1 MLPDKIHDYIVQ
13 QESDFE
19 TRDIQVGDNWSW
31 NMRNHIQMIFH
42 MVNSVF
48 YKGENNWLR
57 AFKQVM
63 EPIIA
68 LSAWTEDIEVKDVV
82 FYITGVKGK
91 ALSFLIKKY
100 HDEIYTKEHNLDEMF
115 DEITED
121 DLTYGGVIVQ
131 KKRGKPEVLPLM
143 DIAFADQTDLL
154 GGPIGFKHYFSP
166 DKLLQMSSLGWGKAE
181 NGANVELKDLIMMA
195 TFDKESQSLQEQK
208 NKTPGKNIEVYIIKG
223 NLPLHYLNDNGDMD
237 NFANQVQIVAFYT
250 DSKGKKQSAI
260 LFRKE
265 GDANLKFFT
274 SKKVNRR
281 GLGRGVGEMLLH
293 PQIWTNFAQTHQMN
307 MLETASKVP
316 LYTDD
321 ETYKTKNKIQDMEN
335 LEITSVQ
342 EGRRIFQVPTAAV
355 ANTQLF
361 ENSINTWFQHA
372 QLQGA
377 AFDPVLGVE
386 ATSGTTFRGQER
398 TVAQG
403 RGSHDRRR
411 GKRAKFI
418 EEIYRDWIIPEIVRE
433 ITKGKQFLSSL
444 STDELNFVAKQFAN
458 KKLNERQVQALLDGK
473 VMSPEEEQELN
484 NLFRDEIVNQGSE
497 QLLGIL
503 QDEFKDIEIRIGI
516 NIANKQKNLADLSD
530 KVLSIFQFVFA
541 NPQAFKQAMQIPALS
556 KAFGDILEFSGL
568 AVGDFSTLLDT
579 TANTA
584 EPTLPSSQEL
594 VPQLTT
600 SNGQGNGEQNI

>member
-1 MLPDKIHDYIVQ
+1 MLPDKIHDYIIQ
-13 QESDFE
+13 QESEFE

-82 FYITGVKGK
+82 FYITGQKGK

-100 HDEIYTKEHNLDEMF
+100 HDEIYTKEHDLDEMF

-121 DLTYGGVIVQ
+121 DLTYGGVLVQ
-131 KKRGKPEVLPLM
+131 KKQGKPEVLPLM
-143 DIAFADQTDLL
+143 SIAFADQTDLL

-166 DKLLQMSSLGWGKAE
+166 DKLLQMSSLGWGKEE
-181 NGANVELKDLIMMA
+181 NGANIGLKELITLA
-195 TFDKESQSLQEQK
+195 TFDKKSQSLQEQK
-208 NKTPGKNIEVYIIKG
+208 NKTPGKNIEVYIVKG
-223 NLPLHYLNDNGDMD
+223 NLPLNYLNDDGDFD

-250 DSKGKKQSAI
+250 DKDGKKQSAI
-260 LFRKE
+260 LFRKK

-274 SKKVNRR
+274 SKKVHQR
-281 GLGRGVGEMLLH
+281 GLGRGQGEMLLH
-293 PQIWTNFAQTHQMN
+293 PQVWTNFAQTHQMT

-342 EGRRIFQVPTAAV
+342 EGRRIFQVPTATTANV
-355 ANTQLF
+355 ALF

-377 AFDPVLGVE
+377 AFDPVLGIG

-418 EEIYRDWIIPEIVRE
+418 EEIYREWIIPEIVKE
-433 ITKGKQFLSSL
+433 ITNGKQFLASL

-458 KKLNERQVQALLDGK
+458 KKVNEKKKEMLFNMQI
-473 VMSPEEEQELN
+473 MSPEEEAELR
-484 NLFRDEIVNQGSE
+484 NLFKNTIINRGSE
-497 QLLGIL
+497 QLFEIL
-503 QDEFKDIEIRIGI
+503 KDEFKGIEIRIGI

-541 NPQAFKQAMQIPALS
+541 NPQAFQQAMKIPALS

-568 AVGDFSTLLDT
+568 SVGDFSTLLDET
-579 TANTA
+579 EQASQPS
-584 EPTLPSSQEL
+584 ELPA
-594 VPQLTT
+594 PQLALT
-600 SNGQGNGEQNI
+600 NGQGSTE

>member
-1 MLPDKIHDYIVQ
+1 MLPDKIHNYIVQ

-19 TRDIQVGDNWSW
+19 SQEIQVGDNWSW
-31 NMRNHIQMIFH
+31 NLRNHVQMIFH

-63 EPIIA
+63 EPIIG

-82 FYITGVKGK
+82 FYITGRKGK
-91 ALSFLIKKY
+91 ALSFLLKKY
-100 HDEIYTKEHNLDEMF
+100 HDEIYTKEHDLDEMF

-143 DIAFADQTDLL
+143 SIAFGDQTDLL

-166 DKLLQMSSLGWGKAE
+166 DKLLQMSSIGWGKPE
-181 NGANVELKDLIMMA
+181 NGANIELKDLIVLA

-208 NKTPGKNIEVYIIKG
+208 NKTPGKNIEVYIVKG
-223 NLPLHYLNDNGDMD
+223 NLPLHYLNDDGDMD

-250 DSKGKKQSAI
+250 NSKGKRESAI
-260 LFRKE
+260 LFRKK

-274 SKKVNRR
+274 SKKVHQR

-293 PQIWTNFAQTHQMN
+293 PQVWTNFSETHKMN
-307 MLETASKVP
+307 FLEAGAKSP

-321 ETYKTKNKIQDMEN
+321 ETYKTKNKIQDMDN
-335 LEITSVQ
+335 NEITSVQ
-342 EGRRIFQVPTAAV
+342 EGRRIFRVPTIATE
-355 ANTQLF
+355 NIQQL
-361 ENSINTWFQHA
+361 ERSADTWLQSA
-372 QLQGA
+372 QFQGA
-377 AFDPVLGVE
+377 AFDPILGVE
-386 ATSGTTFRGQER
+386 AVSGTTFRGQER

-418 EEIYRDWIIPEIVRE
+418 EEIYRDWIIPEIVSE
-433 ITKGKQFLSSL
+433 ITKGKKFLATL

-458 KKLNERQVQALLDGK
+458 KKVREKKKEALFNMK
-473 VMSPEEEQELN
+473 IMSTEEEANLR
-484 NLFRDEIVNQGSE
+484 NLFREQIINRGSE
-497 QLLGIL
+497 QLMEIL
-503 QDEFKDIEIRIGI
+503 KDEFKDIEIRIGI
-516 NIANKQKNLADLSD
+516 NVANKQKNLADLSD

-541 NPQAFKQAMQIPALS
+541 NPQAFQQAMQVPALS

-568 AVGDFSTLLDT
+568 SMGDFSTLLDT
-579 TANTA
+579 TAQMGQ
-584 EPTLPSSQEL
+584 PTDEGGEQ
-594 VPQLTT
+594 QLTLAT
-600 SNGQGNGEQNI
+600 QNAEGTTEQNS

>member
-1 MLPDKIHDYIVQ
+1 MLPDTIHDYIVQ
-13 QESDFE
+13 QESEFE
-19 TRDIQVGDNWSW
+19 TQEIQVGDNWSW
-31 NMRNHIQMIFH
+31 NLRNHVQMIFH

-63 EPIIA
+63 EPIIG
-68 LSAWTEDIEVKDVV
+68 LSAWTEDLEVKDVV
-82 FYITGVKGK
+82 FFITGMKGK
-91 ALSFLIKKY
+91 ALSFLLKKY
-100 HDEIYTKEHNLDEMF
+100 HDEIYTKEHDLDEMF
-115 DEITED
+115 DDITED

-143 DIAFADQTDLL
+143 AIAFADQTDLL

-166 DKLLQMSSLGWGKAE
+166 DKLLQMSSLGWGDPA
-181 NGANVELKDLIMMA
+181 NGANTTLQDLIVLA
-195 TFDKESQSLQEQK
+195 DYNKESQSLQEKK
-208 NKTPGKNIEVYIIKG
+208 NKTPGKNIEVYIVKG
-223 NLPLHYLNDNGDMD
+223 NLPLHYLNDDNDME

-250 DSKGKKQSAI
+250 DKKGKKQSAI
-260 LFRKE
+260 LFRKK

-274 SKKVNRR
+274 SKKVHQR

-293 PQIWTNFAQTHQMN
+293 PQVWTNFAQTHQMN

-386 ATSGTTFRGQER
+386 SASGTTFRGQER

-418 EEIYRDWIIPEIVRE
+418 EEIYRDWIIPEIVKE
-433 ITKGKQFLSSL
+433 IVKGKKFLASL

-458 KKLNERQVQALLDGK
+458 KKVNEKKKEALFAMK
-473 VMSPEEEQELN
+473 IMTPEEEA
-484 NLFRDEIVNQGSE
+484 NLRNVYRESIVNQGSE
-497 QLLGIL
+497 QLLEIL
-503 QDEFKDIEIRIGI
+503 KDEFKDIDIRIGI
-516 NIANKQKNLADLSD
+516 NVANKQKNLADLSD
-530 KVLSIFQFVFA
+530 KVLSIFQFIFA
-541 NPQAFKQAMQIPALS
+541 NPQAFQTAMQVPALS

-568 AVGDFSTLLDT
+568 SIGDFSTLLDT
-579 TANTA
+579 SAQA
-584 EPTLPSSQEL
+584 LQPTQEKQPEL
-594 VPQLTT
+594 ALA
-600 SNGQGNGEQNI
+600 NGQRTGEQDS

>member
-1 MLPDKIHDYIVQ
+1 MLPDNIHDYITQ
-13 QESDFE
+13 QENEFE
-19 TRDIQVGDNWSW
+19 TQDITVGDNWSW
-31 NMRNHIQMIFH
+31 NFRNHVQMIFH

-63 EPIIA
+63 EPIIG
-68 LSAWTEDIEVKDVV
+68 LSAWTEDIEVKDTV
-82 FYITGVKGK
+82 FHITGVKGK

-100 HDEIYTKEHNLDEMF
+100 HDEIYVKEHNLDEMI

-143 DIAFADQTDLL
+143 SIAFGDQTDIL

-166 DKLLQMSSLGWGKAE
+166 DKLQSMSSLGWGE
-181 NGANVELKDLIMMA
+181 ESNGANCSLQDLIVLA
-195 TFDKESQSLQEQK
+195 TYDKESQSLQEHK
-208 NKTPGKNIEVYIIKG
+208 NKTPGKNIEVYIVKG
-223 NLPLHYLNDNGDMD
+223 NLPLHYLNDDNDMD
-237 NFANQVQIVAFYT
+237 RFANQVQIVAFYT
-250 DSKGKKQSAI
+250 NKEGKKESAI
-260 LFRKE
+260 LFRKK

-274 SKKVNRR
+274 SKKVHQRA
-281 GLGRGVGEMLLH
+281 LGRGVGEMLLH
-293 PQIWTNFAQTHQMN
+293 PQVWTNFAQTHQMN
-307 MLETASKVP
+307 LLEASSKIP

-342 EGRRIFQVPTAAV
+342 ENRRIFRIPNEAPTNIA
-355 ANTQLF
+355 LF

-377 AFDPVLGVE
+377 AFDPILGME

-398 TVAQG
+398 TVSQG

-418 EEIYRDWIIPEIVRE
+418 EEIYRDWIIPEIVSE
-433 ITKGKQFLSSL
+433 IVKGKEFLASL
-444 STDELNFVAKQFAN
+444 STDELNYVAKQFAN
-458 KKLNERQVQALLDGK
+458 RKLLEKQKEALLNMK
-473 VMSPEEEQELN
+473 IMTPEEEESLKQLYRE
-484 NLFRDEIVNQGSE
+484 EIISRGSE

-503 QDEFKDIEIRIGI
+503 KDEFKDIEIKIGI
-516 NIANKQKNLADLSD
+516 SVANKQKNLADLSD
-530 KVLSIFQFVFA
+530 KILSIFQFVFA
-541 NPQAFKQAMQIPALS
+541 NPQAFTTAMQIPALS

-568 AVGDFSTLLDT
+568 SMGDFSTLLDSS
-579 TANTA
+579 AQA
-584 EPTLPSSQEL
+584 LPSPEQEGQ
-594 VPQLTT
+594 QLALQ
-600 SNGQGNGEQNI
+600 NGQGQTEQNQ

>member
-13 QESDFE
+13 QESEFE
-19 TRDIQVGDNWSW
+19 TQDIQVGDNWSW
-31 NMRNHIQMIFH
+31 NLRNHVQMIFH

-63 EPIIA
+63 EPIIG

-82 FYITGVKGK
+82 FFITGAKGK

-115 DEITED
+115 DDITED

-131 KKRGKPEVLPLM
+131 KKKGKPEVLPLM
-143 DIAFADQTDLL
+143 SIAFADQTDLL

-166 DKLLQMSSLGWGKAE
+166 DKLLQMSSFGWGKEE
-181 NGANVELKDLIMMA
+181 NGANVELKDLITLA
-195 TFDKESQSLQEQK
+195 SYNKESQSLQQQK
-208 NKTPGKNIEVYIIKG
+208 NKTPGKNIEVYIVKG
-223 NLPLHYLNDNGDMD
+223 NLPLHYLNDDNDMD
-237 NFANQVQIVAFYT
+237 TFVNQVQIIGFYT
-250 DSKGKKQSAI
+250 DSKGNKESAI
-260 LFRKE
+260 LFRKK

-274 SKKVNRR
+274 SKEVYLR

-307 MLETASKVP
+307 LLEASSKIP

-342 EGRRIFQVPTAAV
+342 EGRRIFKVPNEAG
-355 ANTQLF
+355 NNIQLF
-361 ENSINTWFQHA
+361 EGSINTWFQHA

-433 ITKGKQFLSSL
+433 IVSGKKFLSTL
-444 STDELNFVAKQFAN
+444 STDELNFVAKQFSN
-458 KKLNERQVQALLDGK
+458 KKVNEKKKEALFNMK
-473 VMSPEEEQELN
+473 IMSPEEEA
-484 NLFRDEIVNQGSE
+484 NLRSIFRDKIINKGNE
-497 QLLGIL
+497 QLLEIL
-503 QDEFKDIEIRIGI
+503 KDEFKDIEIRIGI

-541 NPQAFKQAMQIPALS
+541 NPQAFQQAMQVPALS

-568 AVGDFSTLLDT
+568 SMGDFSTLLDKT
-579 TANTA
+579 EQLATPEQPEVQQLALANK
-584 EPTLPSSQEL
+584 Q
-594 VPQLTT
+594 
-600 SNGQGNGEQNI
+600 NGQGTGE